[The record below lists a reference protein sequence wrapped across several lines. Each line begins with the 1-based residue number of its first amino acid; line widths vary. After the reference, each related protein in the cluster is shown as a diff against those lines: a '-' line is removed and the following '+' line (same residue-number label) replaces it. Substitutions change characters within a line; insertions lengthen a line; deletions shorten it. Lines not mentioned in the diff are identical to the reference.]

1 MNFFR
6 RALIPFATAA
16 LLLGVA
22 VAQTVPPHPA
32 PVPRP
37 VVPDAPVPP
46 PPDVDGKSWVL
57 MDYATGQILA
67 SKDPDLRVEPASLT
81 KIMTD
86 YVVSAEVA
94 NGKIHMTDP
103 VTISENAWRSGGGGT
118 DGSTSFLQLN
128 SQVPLQDLL
137 KGMIIQS
144 GNDAAIA
151 LAEHAAGSEQA
162 FAGLMNAYAKQLGMV
177 NSNFENA
184 SGYPIANH
192 YTTAHDIAIMSRA
205 LIHDFPDDYAISAI
219 KQFEWNGIKQGN
231 RNTLLWRDPSVDGIK
246 TGHTAAAGFCLA
258 ASAKQGDSRMIA
270 IVMGASSAKARAD
283 SAMALLSYGFRFYET
298 HKLYDSSK
306 PLATPRLWKGVAN
319 QLPIGVAADVLVTV
333 KRGDY
338 DKLKAVMDIPATL
351 IAPYTKGQQVGTL
364 RITLAG
370 QPVQAVPLIALSDAP
385 QCGFFGRLW
394 DSIMLWFH
402 GSKGNTEQA
411 PTALSAS
418 SAPTA
423 PNAPSAPS
431 TTSAK

>member
-1 MNFFR
+1 MNLFR
-6 RALIPFATAA
+6 RILLPFAATT

-22 VAQTVPPHPA
+22 VAQTTPPAPPHPVA
-32 PVPRP
+32 VPRP
-37 VVPDAPVPP
+37 VVPEAPVPP

-67 SKDPDLRVEPASLT
+67 SKDPDLRVEPASIT

-103 VTISENAWRSGGGGT
+103 VTISERAWRGGGAGT
-118 DGSTSFLQLN
+118 DGSTSFLKLD
-128 SQVPLQDLL
+128 SQVPLKDLL
-137 KGMIIQS
+137 YGLIIQS

-151 LAEHAAGSEQA
+151 LAEHTSGTEDA

-192 YTTAHDIAIMSRA
+192 YTTAHDVAIMSRA
-205 LIHDFPDDYAISAI
+205 LIHDFPEDYAISAI

-270 IVMGASSAKARAD
+270 IVMGASTEKARAD

-298 HKLYDSSK
+298 HKLYDASK
-306 PLATPRLWKGVAN
+306 PLATPRLWKGAAN
-319 QLPIGVAADVLVTV
+319 QLSLGVAEDVLVTV

-338 DKLKAVMDIPATL
+338 EQLKAVMDIPATL
-351 IAPYTKGQQVGTL
+351 IAPFTKGQQVGTL

-370 QPVQAVPLIALSDAP
+370 QPVQTVPLVALNDAP
-385 QCGFFGRLW
+385 QGGFFSRLW

-402 GSKGNTEQA
+402 SSKGTTE
-411 PTALSAS
+411 
-418 SAPTA
+418 TA
-423 PNAPSAPS
+423 PA
-431 TTSAK
+431 TK

>member
-1 MNFFR
+1 MNFLR
-6 RALIPFATAA
+6 RTLVSFAA
-16 LLLGVA
+16 LTLLIGVA
-22 VAQTVPPHPA
+22 VAQTPPRPS
-32 PVPRP
+32 PVPHP
-37 VVPDAPVPP
+37 VVPEAPVPP

-67 SKDPDLRVEPASLT
+67 SKEPDLRVEPASIT

-94 NGKIHMTDP
+94 NGKVHMTDP
-103 VTISENAWRSGGGGT
+103 VTISERAWRGGGAGT
-118 DGSTSFLQLN
+118 DGSTSFLKLN
-128 SQVPLQDLL
+128 SQVPLKDLL
-137 KGMIIQS
+137 YGLIIQS

-151 LAEHAAGSEQA
+151 LAEHTAGSEEA
-162 FAGLMNAYAKQLGMV
+162 FAGLMNAYAKQIGMV

-192 YTTAHDIAIMSRA
+192 YTTAHDIAILSRA
-205 LIHDFPDDYAISAI
+205 LIHDFPEDYAISAI

-270 IVMGASSAKARAD
+270 IVMGASSEKARAD

-298 HKLYDSSK
+298 HKLYDASK
-306 PLATPRLWKGVAN
+306 PLATPKLWKGEAN
-319 QLPIGVAADVLVTV
+319 QLPIGVAEDVQVTV

-338 DKLKAVMDIPATL
+338 DKLKATMDIPSTL
-351 IAPYTKGQQVGTL
+351 IAPFKKGQQVGTL
-364 RITLAG
+364 RVTLAD
-370 QPVQAVPLIALSDAP
+370 QPVQTIPLIALNDAP

-394 DSIMLWFH
+394 DSILLWFH
-402 GSKGNTEQA
+402 SSKTTSEPAPGSK
-411 PTALSAS
+411 
-418 SAPTA
+418 
-423 PNAPSAPS
+423 
-431 TTSAK
+431 

>member
-1 MNFFR
+1 MNFLR
-6 RALIPFATAA
+6 RTLVPFAAMT

-22 VAQTVPPHPA
+22 VAQTPPRPS

-37 VVPDAPVPP
+37 VVPEAPVPP

-67 SKDPDLRVEPASLT
+67 SKDPDLRVEPASIT

-94 NGKIHMTDP
+94 NGKVHMTDP
-103 VTISENAWRSGGGGT
+103 VTISEHAWRGGGAGT
-118 DGSTSFLQLN
+118 DGSTSFMKLN
-128 SQVPLQDLL
+128 SQVPLKDLL
-137 KGMIIQS
+137 YGMIIQS

-151 LAEHAAGSEQA
+151 LAEHTAGSEDA

-192 YTTAHDIAIMSRA
+192 YTTAHDIAILSRA
-205 LIHDFPDDYAISAI
+205 LIHDFPEDYAISAV
-219 KQFEWNGIKQGN
+219 KEFEWNGIKQGN

-258 ASAKQGDSRMIA
+258 ASAKQGESRMIA
-270 IVMGASSAKARAD
+270 IVMGASTEKARAD

-298 HKLYDSSK
+298 HKLYDASK
-306 PLATPRLWKGVAN
+306 PLATPKLWKGEQN
-319 QLPIGVAADVLVTV
+319 QLPIGVAEDVQVTV

-338 DKLKAVMDIPATL
+338 DKLKATMDIPATL
-351 IAPYTKGQQVGTL
+351 IAPFKKGQQVGTL
-364 RITLAG
+364 RITLAD
-370 QPVQAVPLIALSDAP
+370 QPVQTIPLIALNDAP

-394 DSIMLWFH
+394 DSILLWFH
-402 GSKGNTEQA
+402 SSKTTSEPAPGSK
-411 PTALSAS
+411 
-418 SAPTA
+418 
-423 PNAPSAPS
+423 
-431 TTSAK
+431 

>member
-1 MNFFR
+1 MNLFR
-6 RALIPFATAA
+6 RILLPFAAVT

-22 VAQTVPPHPA
+22 IAQTPPTAPPHPA

-37 VVPDAPVPP
+37 VVPEAPVPP

-67 SKDPDLRVEPASLT
+67 SKEPDLRVEPASIT

-86 YVVSAEVA
+86 YVVSAEIA
-94 NGKIHMTDP
+94 NGKIHMSDP

-151 LAEHAAGSEQA
+151 LAEHTAGSEQA

-192 YTTAHDIAIMSRA
+192 YTTAHDVAILSRA

-246 TGHTAAAGFCLA
+246 TGHTAAAGYCLA

-283 SAMALLSYGFRFYET
+283 SAMALLNYGFRFYET
-298 HKLYDSSK
+298 HKLYAASK
-306 PLATPRLWKGVAN
+306 PLVTPRLWKGEAD

-333 KRGDY
+333 KRGEY
-338 DKLKAVMDIPATL
+338 DQLKAIMDIPATL
-351 IAPYTKGQQVGTL
+351 IAPFKKGQQVGTL

-370 QPVQAVPLIALSDAP
+370 QPVQTVPLVALNDAP

-394 DSIMLWFH
+394 DSILLWFH

-411 PTALSAS
+411 PGIPSIPGAAS
-418 SAPTA
+418 
-423 PNAPSAPS
+423 APSA
-431 TTSAK
+431 K